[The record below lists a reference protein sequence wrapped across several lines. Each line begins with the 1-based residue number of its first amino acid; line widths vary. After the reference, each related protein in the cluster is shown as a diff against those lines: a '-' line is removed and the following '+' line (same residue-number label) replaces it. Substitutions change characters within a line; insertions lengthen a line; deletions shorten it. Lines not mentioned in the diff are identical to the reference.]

1 MCQNLMIVP
10 QISCILYY
18 WVLQKVVKK
27 LNAGSQSKSL
37 SSPSIIQE
45 MTVFAFKELAAFP
58 FITNILRN
66 RRCTLSAHWKYLYT
80 VIMSSLSAL
89 RINIKARIQHM
100 LNFQLIL
107 FFSLRIYFEPATKGS
122 QIVSETRS
130 ANNLR
135 LMRIIKGAF
144 WSDALTRPNYYFCFC
159 GRAWHKSLFTLT
171 AGRDGQSRSKRLR
184 FYLLIDTCPA
194 CSSFSGRSCCVIRK
208 EATVTA
214 LYVFDVQISQTR
226 PLCFDAAQ
234 SLESKQT
241 TRSAHIL

>member
-1 MCQNLMIVP
+1 MHI
-10 QISCILYY
+10 ILLSVAKGGEKIKCRLSIKIIIKPINYSRDDCFC
-18 WVLQKVVKK
+18 LQRARCFPIYHQYSTKPAMYAICALKIFIYGHNELIKRIAHKYQSAHSAHVKFPA
-27 LNAGSQSKSL
+27 NF
-37 SSPSIIQE
+37 
-45 MTVFAFKELAAFP
+45 VF
-58 FITNILRN
+58 
-66 RRCTLSAHWKYLYT
+66 LSAHIFRAGDQRL
-80 VIMSSLSAL
+80 A
-89 RINIKARIQHM
+89 
-100 LNFQLIL
+100 
-107 FFSLRIYFEPATKGS
+107 
-122 QIVSETRS
+122 QIVRETRS